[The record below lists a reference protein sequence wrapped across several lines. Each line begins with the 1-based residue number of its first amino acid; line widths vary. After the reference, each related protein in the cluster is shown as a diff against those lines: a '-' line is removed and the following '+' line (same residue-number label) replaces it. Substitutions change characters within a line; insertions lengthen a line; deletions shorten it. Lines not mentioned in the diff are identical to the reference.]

1 MDKDIEVVAQITNIL
16 LIAVSHLITDYER
29 LNERVNRLERQLKK
43 LKKKSLQEKG
53 RVGKDLGQVQ
63 DTTEQR
69 E

>member
-43 LKKKSLQEKG
+43 LKKKSL
-53 RVGKDLGQVQ
+53 
-63 DTTEQR
+63 
-69 E
+69 